1 MDNSGMINAVRIY
14 MDTDGMT
21 PLADLAFAYGG
32 TETIVWNNISQK
44 SKYEDKINGY
54 TFFFDER
61 PKAGFDSFIKESK

>member
-54 TFFFDER
+54 T
-61 PKAGFDSFIKESK
+61 SFSPDQDR